1 MESTAWNNGSFHSSG
16 AGYGFK
22 VPIDDR
28 DRFFERSWGS
38 VVVELP
44 LNNEFIEVI
53 LNIDKESF
61 WSESCRELIS
71 KKIGQWL
78 ISQKFAQWPKGEP
91 PKFNVRLVSQ
101 GRFRNI

>member
-44 LNNEFIEVI
+44 LNNV
-53 LNIDKESF
+53 L
-61 WSESCRELIS
+61 L
-71 KKIGQWL
+71 
-78 ISQKFAQWPKGEP
+78 
-91 PKFNVRLVSQ
+91 RLY
-101 GRFRNI
+101 

>member
-1 MESTAWNNGSFHSSG
+1 MEWTAWNNGSFHSSG

-53 LNIDKESF
+53 MNCPAASRGV
-61 WSESCRELIS
+61 SELKQLELLVMKRAI
-71 KKIGQWL
+71 
-78 ISQKFAQWPKGEP
+78 FRAHFFGEHHFP
-91 PKFNVRLVSQ
+91 IF
-101 GRFRNI
+101 GRTCNMI

>member
-1 MESTAWNNGSFHSSG
+1 MEWTAWNNGSFHSSG

-44 LNNEFIEVI
+44 LNNV
-53 LNIDKESF
+53 L
-61 WSESCRELIS
+61 L
-71 KKIGQWL
+71 
-78 ISQKFAQWPKGEP
+78 
-91 PKFNVRLVSQ
+91 RLY
-101 GRFRNI
+101 